1 MDLVGLFQFFSFC
14 LSMADL
20 NALGYPQKSTVIF
33 EAELLALLVSF
44 LLWKK
49 HLRGKPCVAYIDNNS
64 TRDVSISG
72 TARTQP
78 GHSLVS
84 QLLEVE
90 DSQGIVAWYTRVPS
104 SSNIADGPSRG
115 SLEGLDVTPL
125 PVALV
130 EIAVKRCL
138 SKLPL
143 SG

>member
-1 MDLVGLFQFFSFC
+1 M
-14 LSMADL
+14 
-20 NALGYPQKSTVIF
+20 
-33 EAELLALLVSF
+33 
-44 LLWKK
+44 
-49 HLRGKPCVAYIDNNS
+49 
-64 TRDVSISG
+64 
-72 TARTQP
+72 
-78 GHSLVS
+78 S